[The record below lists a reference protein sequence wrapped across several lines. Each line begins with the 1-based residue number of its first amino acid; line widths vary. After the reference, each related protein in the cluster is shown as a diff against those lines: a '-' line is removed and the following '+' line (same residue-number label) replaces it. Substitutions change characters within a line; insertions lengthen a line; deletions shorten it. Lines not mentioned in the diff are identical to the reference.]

1 MSADREPVRL
11 WSWVLDRT
19 WATVVLAV
27 VASGALTFALSWLLA
42 GGPPGPVGWTIST
55 VAAATL
61 SALAS
66 LQRNRSMRALED
78 VRDELSDRVAEVEAL
93 RDELEAL
100 ALRDPLTGVFN
111 RRILDQAAPPMME
124 QAERY
129 ETATALVL
137 LDVDHFKEVNDA
149 HGHLTG
155 DAVLVDLA
163 GHLRAGVRS
172 ADVVVRYGGEEF
184 ALLMPGVDATGARAR
199 VEALRAAWRRLPGAP
214 RPTLSVGIAVAP
226 DHGVV
231 LDDLMRAADEALYRA
246 KHAGRDRIEVAP
258 DHA

>member
-1 MSADREPVRL
+1 VSAGDDPIGP

-19 WATVVLAV
+19 WATVAVAV
-27 VASGALTFALSWLLA
+27 VASGALTFALSWLLG

-61 SALAS
+61 SMLAS
-66 LQRNRSMRALED
+66 LQRNRAMRALEE
-78 VRDELSDRVAEVEAL
+78 VRDELRERVAEVEAL
-93 RDELEAL
+93 RDELQAQ
-100 ALRDPLTGVFN
+100 ALRDPLTGVHN
-111 RRILDQAAPPMME
+111 RRILDEVAPPMME

-137 LDVDHFKEVNDA
+137 LDVDDFKGVNDE

-163 GHLRAGVRS
+163 GHLRAGVRA

-184 ALLMPGVDATGARAR
+184 AVLMPGVGTTGARAR
-199 VEALRAAWRRLPGAP
+199 VEALRAAWRRLPGGL
-214 RPTLSVGIAVAP
+214 RPTLSVGIAAAP
-226 DHGVV
+226 DHGVG

-246 KHAGRDRIEVAP
+246 KRAGRDRVEVASEP
-258 DHA
+258 